1 MEKEEIRQRI
11 EKLNKTI
18 REKLSNQFTL
28 NSEINDAINE
38 IKDIQKNQCPH
49 DYKDGFCS
57 ICGRAQ
63 D

>member
-1 MEKEEIRQRI
+1 MSSKEIRQRI
-11 EKLNKTI
+11 DELNEII
-18 REKLSNQFTL
+18 RNNFSSQFTL
-28 NSEINDAINE
+28 NFEINDAINE
-38 IKDIQKNQCPH
+38 IRDIQENQCPH